1 MNEWIN
7 HPMMKD
13 MDPVKLEL
21 IKNAANRTRGKSGKA
36 LAPVMMALIT
46 GANKKGIRFTPEEM
60 DLILS
65 IIKEG
70 KPKEEQAKI
79 DQMVKMTLEGIEVAA
94 NITLKAGGAAAK
106 SLAATLYAIL
116 TDKKKVK
123 GKTHLNSLLKSGKEL
138 KVFAIRHE
146 DLKIFCE
153 EAKRYGVLY
162 SVLKE
167 KNNKDGICDVMV
179 RAEDASKISRI
190 VDKFELAKI
199 DTKAIKEAIL
209 AQKDNPIK
217 DIPVMSNEEHDKLVN
232 ELMNEVKNPTKA
244 RKTKSDSQSG
254 PFSKSAVAKDERPSV
269 KKQLADIKN
278 EKAKTPKPKSKTR
291 VKTPRKKAR

>member
-1 MNEWIN
+1 MY
-7 HPMMKD
+7 
-13 MDPVKLEL
+13 
-21 IKNAANRTRGKSGKA
+21 ASGDTA
-36 LAPVMMALIT
+36 
-46 GANKKGIRFTPEEM
+46 
-60 DLILS
+60 
-65 IIKEG
+65 
-70 KPKEEQAKI
+70 

-244 RKTKSDSQSG
+244 RKTKSDSRSG

-278 EKAKTPKPKSKTR
+278 EKAKTTKPKSKTR
-291 VKTPRKKAR
+291 VKTPRKKVR

>member
-1 MNEWIN
+1 MY
-7 HPMMKD
+7 
-13 MDPVKLEL
+13 
-21 IKNAANRTRGKSGKA
+21 ASGDTA
-36 LAPVMMALIT
+36 
-46 GANKKGIRFTPEEM
+46 
-60 DLILS
+60 
-65 IIKEG
+65 
-70 KPKEEQAKI
+70 

-94 NITLKAGGAAAK
+94 NITLKAGGSATK

-190 VDKFELAKI
+190 VDKF
-199 DTKAIKEAIL
+199 
-209 AQKDNPIK
+209 
-217 DIPVMSNEEHDKLVN
+217 
-232 ELMNEVKNPTKA
+232 
-244 RKTKSDSQSG
+244 
-254 PFSKSAVAKDERPSV
+254 
-269 KKQLADIKN
+269 
-278 EKAKTPKPKSKTR
+278 
-291 VKTPRKKAR
+291 